1 MENKNKIIIGII
13 TKLSLWNF
21 FFTKSN
27 TENTRK
33 IIINGK
39 IRKLPHMLPQLS
51 LGRTKR
57 VTIRIMS
64 IKKENFAEIVIDFID
79 INIFYQKTAHMAISW
94 F

>member
-1 MENKNKIIIGII
+1 
-13 TKLSLWNF
+13 
-21 FFTKSN
+21 
-27 TENTRK
+27 
-33 IIINGK
+33 
-39 IRKLPHMLPQLS
+39 MLPQLS